1 MLSQTFNFIDVLGG
15 KQLINADNICKFFA
29 IRGVFEPSGSDI
41 ELITRGRREAEVHN
55 FVTKIAKCAGE
66 DFAFDHASLA
76 QLNSRVEEMDKVDE
90 IEIDAAG
97 YKYQDEIIDVAR

>member
-1 MLSQTFNFIDVLGG
+1 MLSAAETPPKQGACSQLDCVVPGHLVHDPLQDTVWHSPLEDNDG

-55 FVTKIAKCAGE
+55 YVTRVTQCAGPG
-66 DFAFDHASLA
+66 FAFDHARLA
-76 QLNSRVEEMDKVDE
+76 
-90 IEIDAAG
+90 
-97 YKYQDEIIDVAR
+97 